1 MTRNPILAP
10 LVLAGPLAWGSIAS
24 AMLAQN
30 PALPPPGQTRSALQQ
45 MLLQNP
51 GLGDSIRARL
61 QSSGLTPDQIRAR
74 LEAGG
79 YPANL
84 LDAYLGTRTSGQA
97 TATPVAT
104 ELAAIEALGLPPIR
118 LPGD

>member
-1 MTRNPILAP
+1 MTRTPSLARW
-10 LVLAGPLAWGSIAS
+10 VLAARLARGSIAS
-24 AMLAQN
+24 AMLAQK

-84 LDAYLGTRTSGQA
+84 LDAYLASRTPNQPTCA
-97 TATPVAT
+97 PVAT
-104 ELAAIEALGLPPIR
+104 ALASIEAL
-118 LPGD
+118 